1 MFKKSVLLLFLC
13 GITTFHSIAQQ
24 QIKSATVN
32 FVFVEK
38 DVDGE
43 ISGFSSDATID
54 WDTLENSTLSG
65 TVQSETI
72 TTGNFLRDWSLRG
85 SKYFDADDYPKI
97 KFTST
102 KIQVNEGVILVDG
115 DLTIKD
121 ITKTIQFSF
130 AKQGKH
136 LIGNTTLFSSDF
148 DITILKKGRE
158 SNKVKVKIDLEME

>member
-1 MFKKSVLLLFLC
+1 MFKKSVLFLFFC
-13 GITTFHSIAQQ
+13 GITSFQSMAQE
-24 QIKSATVN
+24 QITSATVS

-43 ISGFSSDATID
+43 ISGFESDSKID
-54 WDTLENSTLSG
+54 WDNLENSTLSG

-72 TTGNFLRDWSLRG
+72 STGNFLRDWSLRG
-85 SKYFDADDYPKI
+85 GKYFNADDYPKI

-102 KIQVNEGVILVDG
+102 KIQVKKDTIMVDG

-121 ITKTIQFSF
+121 ITKSIQFTF
-130 AKQGKH
+130 LKQGKH
-136 LIGNTTLFSSDF
+136 LIGTTTLFSSDF

-158 SNKVKVKIDLEME
+158 SNKVKIKIDLELE